1 MGDLFIASDHKQG
14 LVARDGTNKRNRNL
28 RLLYGGR
35 AMKNKIKLC
44 NSLEGE
50 ESMQK
55 KDFTVTGF
63 LSNFEAGVTF
73 TFRGTDSEF
82 SKWFDGENLRELEE
96 VEISTETLT

>member
-1 MGDLFIASDHKQG
+1 MICLLLATTSKG
-14 LVARDGTNKRNRNL
+14 LWFVMEQTNETGT
-28 RLLYGGR
+28 YAYCMEGET
-35 AMKNKIKLC
+35 MKHKIKLC
-44 NSLEGE
+44 NSLGCE

>member
-1 MGDLFIASDHKQG
+1 MKIKMERRKFFAEMRKLGFKKS
-14 LVARDGTNKRNRNL
+14 
-28 RLLYGGR
+28 
-35 AMKNKIKLC
+35 AMKHKIKLC
-44 NSLEGE
+44 NSLGCE

-82 SKWFDGENLRELEE
+82 SKWFDGENLRELED
-96 VEISTETLT
+96 VGISTETLT

>member
-1 MGDLFIASDHKQG
+1 MMTNVDPDRSVNCYFCSA
-14 LVARDGTNKRNRNL
+14 LVDERDCIVADDYNDNDGGAICGT
-28 RLLYGGR
+28 
-35 AMKNKIKLC
+35 C
-44 NSLEGE
+44 SLEGE
-50 ESMQK
+50 KNMQK